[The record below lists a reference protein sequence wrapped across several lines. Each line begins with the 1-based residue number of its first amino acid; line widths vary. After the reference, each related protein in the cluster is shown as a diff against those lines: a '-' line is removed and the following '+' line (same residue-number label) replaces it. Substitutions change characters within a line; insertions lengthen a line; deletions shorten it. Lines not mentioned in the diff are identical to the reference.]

1 MINKSQTLQSS
12 FSTCWD
18 QPKMVILIGLEQS
31 GLGVHLHRSQ
41 GLASRKNLGFGNLLL
56 F

>member
-1 MINKSQTLQSS
+1 
-12 FSTCWD
+12 
-18 QPKMVILIGLEQS
+18 MVILIGLEQS
-31 GLGVHLHRSQ
+31 GLGLHLHVHRSQ